1 MQGDKVQTRMLPQVA
16 QVTPAGKQT
25 VTLYGTFAINP
36 VIVVELPTIK
46 I

>member
-1 MQGDKVQTRMLPQVA
+1 MHGDKVQARVLPQVA

-25 VTLYGTFAINP
+25 LTLYGTCATNP